1 MKKKLIIAGVALVVI
16 VGLIVLFKVLSKN
29 DTLISNTR
37 VVEGVRFSDA
47 KLTSEDGK
55 YTFYV
60 VVTTSKEKTL
70 KVEGFDATILD
81 REGNKLE
88 TLSGYIGDID
98 NKSKKEITIGCN
110 EDLSKA
116 YEIIYSVSYSVD

>member
-16 VGLIVLFKVLSKN
+16 IGLIVLFKVLSKN
-29 DTLISNTR
+29 DTLIGNTR
-37 VVEGVRFSDA
+37 VVEGIRFSGA
-47 KLTSEDGK
+47 KLTEEDGK

-60 VVTTSKEKTL
+60 VVTTSKD
-70 KVEGFDATILD
+70 KVLNVEDFDATVLD
-81 REGNKLE
+81 KEGNKLE

-116 YEIIYSVSYSVD
+116 YEIVYTVRFNND

>member
-1 MKKKLIIAGVALVVI
+1 MKKKLIIAGVALVIIIGVVI
-16 VGLIVLFKVLSKN
+16 LFKVLGKN

-37 VVEGVRFSDA
+37 VVEGIKFSNA
-47 KLTSEDGK
+47 KITKENEK

-60 VVTTSKEKTL
+60 VVTTSKEKVL
-70 KVEGFDATILD
+70 NVEDFDATVLD
-81 REGNKLE
+81 KDGNKLE

-98 NKSKKEITIGCN
+98 NKTKKEITIDCN

-116 YEIIYSVSYSVD
+116 YEIVYTVRINND

>member
-37 VVEGVRFSDA
+37 VVEGVRFSNA